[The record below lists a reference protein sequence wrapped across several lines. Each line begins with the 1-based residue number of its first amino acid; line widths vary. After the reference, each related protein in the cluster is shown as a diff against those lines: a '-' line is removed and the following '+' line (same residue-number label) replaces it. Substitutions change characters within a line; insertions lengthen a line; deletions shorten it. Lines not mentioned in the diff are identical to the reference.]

1 MILSSAIQYP
11 SGTPVFLVTIQAGV
25 WVRAWVDDGTIRW
38 KAPLSDAPTA
48 VYWNNA
54 TALTAQSSSAA
65 VDSGAGRWYHDGTY
79 LYVSTPGGADI
90 FDGTIQAIVTVYVST
105 HAKQLN
111 SVYWE
116 PRVKSVP
123 NLSQRIE
130 AQFGG
135 VGQIGGG
142 TMTLINS
149 DGWFDARRDWQWN
162 ARTVSIKMGMDLPG
176 NVASYAD
183 YEQVATWTVEEWTT
197 NAEAFTLRLK
207 EPKARIKSQIPVA
220 TFTREDYPNIDQ
232 GLIGKPIP
240 DAYGKLVGIKA
251 FLIDPGTKRY
261 KLCGHAVK
269 SIDSAYIKRTS
280 ESTQIGT
287 QAGWLTYSGNTRRVY
302 YAGKTAKKVVNTS
315 TTLTKKEEL
324 SDVTS
329 TANSWVQEDDWLY
342 INVAS
347 LGTVTVTYSIQ
358 SQTNQA
364 ITLPALYLSD
374 GEFTV
379 EDLVSSSDSVY
390 VDFTGKPNIYG
401 DAIVSC
407 ADVIR
412 DLLLSVGETD
422 LNEDSFTEA
431 IRVLSLGVMETGANF
446 YMRQLALYID
456 TKRSVADLISDIN
469 AVCGSFVFSDANG
482 KYFLGVFQPKVRPAI
497 FDVDE
502 SDLLDWQEIA
512 GTDKILTKFSCRYLI
527 DEANENA
534 QVSEF
539 SRDDEQNVNNQPEPV
554 EKLVELPFS
563 EEEDAKEYAQRMSL
577 QQSMPLKKFSC
588 SMKWRGWSFLLG
600 DQITIKHTARSV
612 YGKFEALE
620 RNVDFGSMTVK
631 FVLGNLRGYEDR
643 PGWWVDGAATLP
655 SQFSALAGYGS
666 GSLVWNSSWH
676 PDIKRWARNNCGYWT
691 DDNGFAGTT
700 DHDSFY
706 PSTWT

>member
-1 MILSSAIQYP
+1 MILSQAIQHP
-11 SGTPVFLVTIQAGV
+11 IGTPVFLVTIQAGV

-54 TALTAQSSSAA
+54 TALTAQASSAA
-65 VDSGAGRWYHDGTY
+65 VDSGAARWYHDGTY

-90 FDGTIQAIVTVYVST
+90 FAGTIQAIVTVYVST

-183 YEQVATWTVEEWTT
+183 YEQVATWTVEEWTI
-197 NAEAFTLRLK
+197 NAESFTLRLK

-240 DAYGKLVGIKA
+240 DAYGRLVGIKA

-261 KLCGHAVK
+261 KVCGHAVV
-269 SIDSAYIKRTS
+269 SIDAAYIKRTV
-280 ESTQIGT
+280 ENTATAT
-287 QAGWLTYSGNTRRVY
+287 QAGFATFSGNTRRVY
-302 YAGKTAKKVVNTS
+302 YAGKTAKKVINTS

-358 SQTNQA
+358 SLTTQA
-364 ITLPALYLSD
+364 ITLTNTYTSL

-379 EDLVSSSDSVY
+379 EELVSNDDEVF
-390 VDFTGKPNIYG
+390 VNFTGKPNGTG
-401 DAIVSC
+401 DPIIAC
-407 ADVIR
+407 PDVIN
-412 DLLLSVGETD
+412 DLLASVGESSINTA
-422 LNEDSFTEA
+422 SYVEA
-431 IRVLSLGVMETGANF
+431 IRALSLGVQENGANL
-446 YMRQLALYID
+446 YKRQLALYID
-456 TKRSVADLISDIN
+456 SKRSVADLISDIN
-469 AVCGSFVFSDANG
+469 AVCGSFVYTNASG
-482 KYFLGVFQPKVRPAI
+482 EYFLGIFRPKVRSAL

-502 SDLLDWQEIA
+502 SDLLDWQEVS
-512 GTDKILTKFSCRYLI
+512 GTEKILTKFKSRYLI
-527 DEANENA
+527 NEALETA
-534 QVSEF
+534 QLEEYDRPS
-539 SRDDEQNVNNQPEPV
+539 QQHVNNQPEPV
-554 EKLVELPFS
+554 EKLNDLPFS
-563 EEEDAKEYAQRMSL
+563 EDFDAEEYAQRMSL
-577 QQSMPLKKFSC
+577 QQSIPLKKFTC

-600 DQITIKHTARSV
+600 DQITIKHTARSI
-612 YGKFEALE
+612 YGKFEVLE

-676 PDIKRWARNNCGYWT
+676 PDIKRWARNNVGYWT
-691 DDNGFAGTT
+691 DANGFANST
-700 DHDSFY
+700 DHDSFI